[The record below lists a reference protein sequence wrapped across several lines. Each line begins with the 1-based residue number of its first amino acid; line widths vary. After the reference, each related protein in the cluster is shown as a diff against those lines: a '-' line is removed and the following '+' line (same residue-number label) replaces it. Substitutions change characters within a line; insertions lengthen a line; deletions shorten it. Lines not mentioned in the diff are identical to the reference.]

1 MTWRAIWV
9 LERIGN
15 EDARAILKELVDR
28 RPADPAA
35 QEAKAALERLDRK
48 YSIGPQRPATDA
60 PEPANVN
67 TNLPLALQ
75 ILQDFLRPL

>member
-28 RPADPAA
+28 SPADPAA

-48 YSIGPQRPATDA
+48 
-60 PEPANVN
+60 
-67 TNLPLALQ
+67 
-75 ILQDFLRPL
+75 